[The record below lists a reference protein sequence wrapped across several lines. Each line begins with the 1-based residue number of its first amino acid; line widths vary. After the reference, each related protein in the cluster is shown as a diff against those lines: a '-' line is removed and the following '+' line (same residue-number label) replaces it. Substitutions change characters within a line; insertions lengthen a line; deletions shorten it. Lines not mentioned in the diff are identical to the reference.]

1 MGVNATF
8 VKNEVSELTAP
19 LNTGGLHGQG
29 ITGTT
34 VEVIKNGLPIN
45 AFFTK
50 RFLGFDNTGFA
61 IYEDDGYTLY
71 YVGNPNPKALLG
83 ITLSASYKK
92 LSFTANMNGAF
103 GHMIYNNT
111 LNSVINVG
119 SISNGKNI
127 ALSVLRDP
135 VKESFANPLSASSR
149 FLEKG
154 NYLKMAN
161 MTLAYMIGNIGK
173 NIKGLNVYVTGQ
185 NLFTITKFSGFD
197 PEVNTDKNLNGVPS
211 TGIEYI
217 PYPTARVFT
226 FGFNIGL

>member
-1 MGVNATF
+1 MHKVLQYMKTM
-8 VKNEVSELTAP
+8 
-19 LNTGGLHGQG
+19 
-29 ITGTT
+29 
-34 VEVIKNGLPIN
+34 
-45 AFFTK
+45 
-50 RFLGFDNTGFA
+50 
-61 IYEDDGYTLY
+61 GYTLVY
-71 YVGNPNPKALLG
+71 TGNPNPKALLG
-83 ITLSASYKK
+83 ITISAAYKK

-161 MTLAYMIGNIGK
+161 ATLSYAIGDIGK

-185 NLFTITKFSGFD
+185 NLFTITKFTGFD
-197 PEVNTDKNLNGVPS
+197 PEVNVDKNINGIPS

-226 FGFNIGL
+226 FGLNVGF